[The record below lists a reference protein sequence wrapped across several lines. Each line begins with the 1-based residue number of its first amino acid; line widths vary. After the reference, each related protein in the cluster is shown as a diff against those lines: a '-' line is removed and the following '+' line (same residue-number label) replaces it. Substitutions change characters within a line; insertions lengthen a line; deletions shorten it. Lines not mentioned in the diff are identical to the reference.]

1 MKRFLIRIGIFF
13 SIFIIIVIL
22 LLILPYSP
30 KINNEMFIEKTKD
43 SLLENVILP
52 RIIFIG
58 GSNIACGLNSQL
70 IKDSLNINP
79 INTSINAG
87 IGLKYMLESPIKSIR
102 EGDTIIVIPEYHQF
116 YGDLADGEIVLLPL
130 LFEVSHKFNIIDFN
144 QYIKLSQY
152 IPKYIAS
159 KLKFWKD
166 FETDELAKKSINAFN
181 KYGDEYDHWYM
192 PKPASFEK
200 YEINASLNNEA
211 FNLLTAFKTKVENKK
226 AHLYIS
232 FPCYAE
238 SSFNK
243 CLNQINIIENKFK
256 GLKIET
262 IGSASRYKMN
272 DSLIFDTEYHL
283 TKKGVDLRTELFI
296 EDFKKVRTHNQVDGF
311 TSN

>member
-1 MKRFLIRIGIFF
+1 MKRFLIRIIIFF

-30 KINNEMFIEKTKD
+30 KVNHEMYIEKTKD
-43 SLLENVILP
+43 SLLENVISP

-58 GSNIACGLNSQL
+58 GSNIAYGLNSQL

-87 IGLKYMLESPIKSIR
+87 IGLKYILKSSIKSIR
-102 EGDTIIVIPEYHQF
+102 EGDTIIIIPEYHQF

-130 LFEVSHKFNIIDFN
+130 LFEVSHKFSLIDFN

-159 KLKFWKD
+159 KLEFWRDYD
-166 FETDELAKKSINAFN
+166 FVGFAKKNINAYN
-181 KYGDEYDHWYM
+181 KYGDEYEHWSR
-192 PKPASFEK
+192 PKPTSFEK
-200 YEINASLNNEA
+200 YEMNDSLNNNA
-211 FNLLTAFKTKVENKK
+211 FKLLAAFKTKVENKK

-238 SSFNK
+238 SSFNN
-243 CLNQINIIENKFK
+243 CSNQINIIENKFK
-256 GLKIET
+256 GLKIEI

-272 DSLIFDTEYHL
+272 DSLIFDSEYHL

-296 EDFKKVRTHNQVDGF
+296 QDFKKVRTH
-311 TSN
+311 